1 MKDRETNSLRKSES
15 TPKAGSGQRIFA
27 VKSRR
32 EGEDAHV
39 RENAERAIR
48 RVLHEWSER
57 ENGRLQKIPA
67 TVEELVRFHC
77 LDYERRQKAL
87 DERDRHRAQAN
98 EGEDASK
105 PSVKA
110 REGDG
115 ASKQSVKARENKGL
129 HTDTDAAQERHR
141 IGRQAGSDGRL
152 QGLQGVRRDTHGNDT
167 LRIAV
172 VRKKSFKNDLPAP
185 VYAHYRRLNMLI
197 DLSLS
202 LACEEGVRA
211 TMRHDIAERRGDRR
225 TALYYVDRRAY
236 LRQKRMAK
244 LSIAAALGLL

>member
-77 LDYERRQKAL
+77 LDYERRQRAL

-105 PSVKA
+105 
-110 REGDG
+110 
-115 ASKQSVKARENKGL
+115 QSVKVRENKGL
-129 HTDTDAAQERHR
+129 HTDTDAAQESHR
-141 IGRQAGSDGRL
+141 LVRQPRKGASAP
-152 QGLQGVRRDTHGNDT
+152 HAM
-167 LRIAV
+167 LRMAV

>member
-15 TPKAGSGQRIFA
+15 TPKPGSGQRIFA

-32 EGEDAHV
+32 EGEDTHV

-77 LDYERRQKAL
+77 LDYERRQRAL

-98 EGEDASK
+98 EVEDASK
-105 PSVKA
+105 QSVKA

-129 HTDTDAAQERHR
+129 HTDTDAAQESHR
-141 IGRQAGSDGRL
+141 LVRQPRKGASAP
-152 QGLQGVRRDTHGNDT
+152 HAM
-167 LRIAV
+167 LRMAV

-236 LRQKRMAK
+236 LHQKRMAK

>member
-77 LDYERRQKAL
+77 LDYERRQRAL
-87 DERDRHRAQAN
+87 DERDRHRAQAS
-98 EGEDASK
+98 EGED
-105 PSVKA
+105 
-110 REGDG
+110 

-129 HTDTDAAQERHR
+129 HTDTDAAQESHR
-141 IGRQAGSDGRL
+141 LVRQPRKGASAP
-152 QGLQGVRRDTHGNDT
+152 HAM
-167 LRIAV
+167 LRMAV